1 MAQLAFAAVSAA
13 GQLYAGAQQRQAY
26 NAQAAQAQIQGRSQ
40 AIAYKQQGA
49 DILKN
54 MNETMGT
61 IVARAAAGG
70 VDPLSGSAQSLQ
82 NYTMKEGVREYNI
95 AKDNAVLAQ
104 GMASY
109 QADIYRQAGKAA
121 MLSSMVQAVGTMG
134 QGYYRQS
141 QLGFPALDISAGAA

>member
-1 MAQLAFAAVSAA
+1 MAQLAFAAVSAV
-13 GQLYAGAQQRQAY
+13 GTLYAGAQQRKAY

-82 NYTMKEGVREYNI
+82 NYTMKEGIREYNI

-109 QADIYRQAGKAA
+109 QADIYRQAGKTA

>member
-13 GQLYAGAQQRQAY
+13 GTLYAGAQQRKAY

-82 NYTMKEGVREYNI
+82 NYTMKEGIREYNI

-109 QADIYRQAGKAA
+109 QADIYRQAGKTA

-141 QLGFPALDISAGAA
+141 QLGFPALDISAGTT

>member
-109 QADIYRQAGKAA
+109 QADIYRQAGKTA
-121 MLSSMVQAVGTMG
+121 MLSSMIQAVGTMG

>member
-13 GQLYAGAQQRQAY
+13 GQLYAGAQQRKAY
-26 NAQAAQAQIQGRSQ
+26 NAQAAQAEIQGRSQ

-109 QADIYRQAGKAA
+109 QADIYRQAGKTA
-121 MLSSMVQAVGTMG
+121 MLSSLFQAVGTMG

>member
-1 MAQLAFAAVSAA
+1 MSQLAFAVVSAGA
-13 GQLYAGAQQRQAY
+13 QLYAGAQQRKAY

-82 NYTMKEGVREYNI
+82 NYTMKEGIREYNI

-109 QADIYRQAGKAA
+109 QADIYRQAGKTA

-141 QLGFPALDISAGAA
+141 QLGFPALNISAGAD